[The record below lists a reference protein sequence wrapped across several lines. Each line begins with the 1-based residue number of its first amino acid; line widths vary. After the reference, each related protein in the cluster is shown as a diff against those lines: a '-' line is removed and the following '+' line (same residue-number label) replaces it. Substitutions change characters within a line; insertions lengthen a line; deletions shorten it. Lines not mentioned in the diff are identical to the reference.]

1 MTLTEVN
8 FYARRMAPLVAIF
21 LLVLLTLFFGIRL
34 IFKILESQSGNPN
47 TPSGPQIVLNPSFN
61 QIKPPEIAGAQLSDS
76 FTYVLDTLDG
86 TANIAEATP
95 AAVVYF
101 IPKEVPT
108 FGFLNN
114 IYAMAKA
121 AGFDTEITKHVVK
134 DRIAEFND
142 GKRKLSINIDTFNFN
157 FDYTITPEDINFDD
171 TFIPAESNL
180 QSAATTF
187 FDKMKKYPSELAQG
201 KRNFIY
207 LKFDT
212 ANKQISALDTPAGA
226 NMVEIDFFQPDMH
239 GRPVV
244 SSSFYNSP
252 NYIVLAYEKS
262 GMKVIRAQTRL
273 FARSKDQ
280 TGMYPLRSSQEA
292 WEDLKKGKGLVV
304 SSAQKEGEIVVKKI
318 VLAYYDPDVYQEYLQ
333 PVYVFLGD
341 NKFAAY
347 VPAVTEQYLIVS
359 N

>member
-8 FYARRMAPLVAIF
+8 FYVRRMAPLVAIF

-34 IFKILESQSGNPN
+34 IFKILEGQSGP
-47 TPSGPQIVLNPSFN
+47 PVGPTAAPIILNPAFN
-61 QIKPPEIAGAQLSDS
+61 QIKPPAIPGAQPSAN

-101 IPKEVPT
+101 IPKDAPT
-108 FGFLNN
+108 FGFLND

-121 AGFDTEITKHVVK
+121 AGFDTELTKHVVQ

-157 FDYTITPEDINFDD
+157 FDYTITPEDGSFDD

-180 QSAATTF
+180 QSTATNF
-187 FDKMKKYPSELAQG
+187 FDKMNTYPPELAQG
-201 KRNFIY
+201 KRNYIY
-207 LKFDT
+207 LKFDAGT
-212 ANKQISALDTPAGA
+212 KQISALENPIGA
-226 NMVEIDFFQPDMH
+226 NMVEIDFFQPDLH
-239 GRPVV
+239 GRPIV

-252 NYIVLAYEKS
+252 NYIVLAFEKS

-273 FARSKDQ
+273 FPRSKDQ
-280 TGMYPLRSSQEA
+280 VGMYPLKSGQEA
-292 WEDLKKGKGLVV
+292 WEDLKKGNGYVV
-304 SSAQKEGEIVVKKI
+304 SAGQQNGEMIIKKI
-318 VLAYYDPDVYQEYLQ
+318 VLAYYDPDIYQEYLQ

-347 VPAVTEQYLIVS
+347 VPAVTDQYLAK
-359 N
+359 